1 MSGQIRPLLFSA
13 SCSSPL
19 TAAASE
25 LWCKLAMVAEA
36 AMAVASFR
44 KVQRE
49 RERAREV
56 AGSSLLSFADPA
68 DPPGRKSW
76 H

>member
-1 MSGQIRPLLFSA
+1 MAKLMSGQIRPLLFSA

-49 RERAREV
+49 RESER
-56 AGSSLLSFADPA
+56 GGWFSSPLL
-68 DPPGRKSW
+68 R
-76 H
+76 

>member
-1 MSGQIRPLLFSA
+1 
-13 SCSSPL
+13 
-19 TAAASE
+19 
-25 LWCKLAMVAEA
+25 
-36 AMAVASFR
+36 MAVASFR

-56 AGSSLLSFADPA
+56 AGSLLLFFADPA
-68 DPPGRKSW
+68 DPPGKKSW